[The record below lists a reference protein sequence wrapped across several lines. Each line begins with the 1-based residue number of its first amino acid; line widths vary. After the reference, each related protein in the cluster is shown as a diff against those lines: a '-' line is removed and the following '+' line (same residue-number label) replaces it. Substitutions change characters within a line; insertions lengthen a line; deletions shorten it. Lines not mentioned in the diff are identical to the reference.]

1 MQKQRLRKLL
11 VLGIGI
17 LCVTPIIIG
26 STRLQSKAAAN
37 FQSVKGWHEKQNR
50 KIGGAHHR
58 LSQEELKQFGARL
71 QSFALG
77 KLQANPNGNT
87 NRSSLG
93 AALSRLREKPVD
105 LAARMQR
112 ARQQQSRQRNLRWHE
127 SNGTPVFISG
137 SALRQPM
144 ARLASAAKAEEI
156 ALNIISANR
165 ETFRLDDP
173 DSELKAVESFKDEF
187 GKQHVKFAQWYQG
200 VPVWGQDLVAHLEA
214 NGELYSMNA
223 RYSPTPKAINVNA
236 ANLGAEQAIQIA
248 RNKLA
253 AQTSIEEFNEL
264 AQKVLSYNG
273 PVATKYIL
281 IDQKTQQP
289 HLIWHVQIRP
299 NLRDNWYYFIDA
311 NSGEILERYNA
322 TNFDGPS
329 TANATDL
336 NNVSQTINVYQVGNT

>member
-17 LCVTPIIIG
+17 ICVTPIVIG
-26 STRLQSKAAAN
+26 STRLKSKAAAN
-37 FQSVKGWHEKQNR
+37 FQSVRGWQEKQNR

-58 LSQEELKQFGARL
+58 LSQEELMKIGARL

-77 KLQANPNGNT
+77 KLPANTNGNT

-93 AALSRLREKPVD
+93 AALSRWRDKPID
-105 LAARMQR
+105 LAARL
-112 ARQQQSRQRNLRWHE
+112 QQTRQRQSWQRSLRWHE
-127 SNGTPVFISG
+127 SNGTPVFITG

-144 ARLASAAKAEEI
+144 AKSSSAAKAAEI

-173 DSELKAVESFKDEF
+173 YSELKVVESFKDEF

-214 NGELYSMNA
+214 NGELYSVNA
-223 RYSPTPKAINVNA
+223 HYSPTPKTINVNA

-248 RNKLA
+248 RNNLA
-253 AQTSIEEFNEL
+253 SQIAIEEFGEF
-264 AQKVLSYNG
+264 AQKILAYNG
-273 PVATKYIL
+273 PHATKYI
-281 IDQKTQQP
+281 
-289 HLIWHVQIRP
+289 
-299 NLRDNWYYFIDA
+299 
-311 NSGEILERYNA
+311 
-322 TNFDGPS
+322 
-329 TANATDL
+329 
-336 NNVSQTINVYQVGNT
+336 